1 MNIGL
6 KLKFARMKKGLNQD
20 QLGKA
25 IGITKQS
32 VSLYERNKIYP
43 SIKTI
48 KKICKVLNI
57 EPIIFFNDDEKEDK
71 NCG

>member
-6 KLKFARMKKGLNQD
+6 KLKIRRIEKGLNQN

-25 IGITKQS
+25 IGVSRQS

-43 SIKTI
+43 GIKTV
-48 KKICKVLNI
+48 KKICEILDLDPR
-57 EPIIFFNDDEKEDK
+57 EIFFNEEE
-71 NCG
+71 